1 MPSKKQIT
9 PKKPVSKKVIAKKAV
24 SEKTTQRTSESQAS
38 KTTGRKAVSTPKTPS
53 LVNAVPLS
61 TVSPKKP
68 EQLLYEPEM
77 GQEEKD
83 AQGSAVT
90 EMPKRGRGRPRKNLD
105 AQPMA
110 TSSASPSPGVAQ
122 PIAAKPVQPVSAPAQ
137 PVQHAV
143 TTPASPHKQLHRGG
157 LRINGRLL
165 VVLTLFIVLVAGSWY
180 WHVTHAEDTAGA
192 NARLIA
198 EIGKHAVL
206 PQGET
211 PTIST
216 VVDTTKVNQDFL
228 KNAKKGDKVLLYF
241 QSSQAIVYRP
251 STGQVVNMGPLQT
264 PRPRV
269 FIRQGSTVDN
279 VAAVKNLIS
288 SSTEFLVA
296 SQDQSPKKDYDKT
309 IVVDLT
315 GNRPDLAGQLAQ
327 LLHVNVGNLP
337 AGEIP
342 PDADLMV
349 IVGSDFK

>member
-1 MPSKKQIT
+1 MPKKQIT
-9 PKKPVSKKVIAKKAV
+9 TKMPVPKKSAAKKAM
-24 SEKTTQRTSESQAS
+24 TTKSTVAGTTRNAMS
-38 KTTGRKAVSTPKTPS
+38 KTPARKAAAIPKTSS
-53 LVNAVPLS
+53 LVHAMPLT

-68 EQLLYEPEM
+68 EQLLYEPDLT
-77 GQEEKD
+77 KD
-83 AQGSAVT
+83 VNDGGTAIAETPVV
-90 EMPKRGRGRPRKNLD
+90 KRGRGRPRKNPEVAPTTALI
-105 AQPMA
+105 PE
-110 TSSASPSPGVAQ
+110 VAQ
-122 PIAAKPVQPVSAPAQ
+122 PAPAQ
-137 PVQHAV
+137 PAAPPTVLVQ
-143 TTPASPHKQLHRGG
+143 PAQAAPAAPSVSSQRRLRKSG
-157 LRINGRLL
+157 LRINVRLL
-165 VVLTLFIVLVAGSWY
+165 AALTVLVVLVAGGWY
-180 WHVTHAEDTAGA
+180 WHAAHAQDTASA
-192 NARLIA
+192 NAKLIA
-198 EIGKHAVL
+198 EIGQHVVL
-206 PQGET
+206 PRGET

-216 VVDTTKVNQDFL
+216 VVDESKLNQDFL

-269 FIRQGSTVDN
+269 FIRQGSNVDN
-279 VAAVKNLIS
+279 VGAVRTVIGS
-288 SSTEFLVA
+288 SSEFLVT
-296 SQDQSPKKDYDKT
+296 SQDQSVNKTYDKT